1 MKKTEIL
8 KQAMTFATLNELYN
22 GYCTKL
28 LEEFPSS
35 EIDLTLTIISKDEFE
50 SIIDFLHANCD
61 KDEYYDEEM
70 CEYCDEEVYDMR
82 YHRTERVYYMTNLQ
96 LNESEYKDIEKEDF
110 QVDSIDK
117 DTYNLTNYKSV
128 NLMPICFEQFYE
140 YCEEVLYK
148 KEKELNEKIE
158 KEFPKDE
165 ETTMRNEEIVTKNK
179 TNYRKIA
186 ENFLKNY
193 EFVTKSYE
201 SLSKVVNDEQ
211 LIDVF
216 EMIFKNFDE

>member
-50 SIIDFLHANCD
+50 SIIDFLYTNYD
-61 KDEYYDEEM
+61 EDEYRNEEI
-70 CEYCDEEVYDMR
+70 YDMR
-82 YHRTERVYYMTNLQ
+82 YHQTEQTYYMVDLQ

-117 DTYNLTNYKSV
+117 DTYELANYDLV

-165 ETTMRNEEIVTKNK
+165 ETTMRSEEIVTKNK
-179 TNYRKIA
+179 TNHRKIA

-216 EMIFKNFDE
+216 EMIFKNFGE